1 LVGVSGASLASA
13 TLIEVLKERGVSR
26 QILGTRTSLG
36 ETTVIGLRAR
46 GSLVLVAT
54 ILSLVAPGV
63 GKAAEC
69 HWTAPP
75 FAKVLDNTRLPNLH
89 AKADFGSDAAP
100 AVVPTPG
107 PYVWNPVFPIDQGG
121 RVHERSDGVVS
132 SIITISG
139 GGCAPAHVAVLVYG
153 DGFVPQRGLAVS
165 YGHASA
171 SDELNAGG
179 GDFTTV
185 TAHGEIEAPFRLR
198 KVWFSGD
205 VRSIGYTHVAGLV
218 TDVGATSR
226 TFRPTFSARDNSL
239 ELRSGYALERGGP
252 VLELAYLNAATNAY
266 RPSVNGLGVAVEVP
280 PELDETFS
288 AYGSLSYYPSLVGG
302 GIAYSATRYR
312 IGGALSLAPA
322 FGHPYYFELS
332 LLGDRRTNRS
342 RAPSSASYSGIML
355 GIGYRFGG
363 IP

>member
-1 LVGVSGASLASA
+1 
-13 TLIEVLKERGVSR
+13 
-26 QILGTRTSLG
+26 
-36 ETTVIGLRAR
+36 VIGLRVRVALVLAVTNF
-46 GSLVLVAT
+46 SLVTARE
-54 ILSLVAPGV
+54 GD
-63 GKAAEC
+63 AAEC
-69 HWTAPP
+69 RWTAPP
-75 FAKVLDNTRLPNLH
+75 FAKVLDNTRLPDLH
-89 AKADFGSDAAP
+89 AKAEYGANSAP
-100 AVVPTPG
+100 VVAPTPA
-107 PYVWNPVFPIDQGG
+107 PYVWNPVFPIDEGG
-121 RVHERSDGVVS
+121 RVHARSDGVVS

-139 GGCAPAHVAVLVYG
+139 GDCTPVHVAVLVYG
-153 DGFVPQRGLAVS
+153 DGFVPQRSLALS

-198 KVWFSGD
+198 RVWVSGD
-205 VRSIGYTHVAGLV
+205 MRSIGYTHVAGLV
-218 TDVGATSR
+218 TDVGGVSQ
-226 TFRPTFSARDNSL
+226 TFRPTFAARDNSL
-239 ELRSGYALERGGP
+239 EIRSGYALERGGP

-288 AYGSLSYYPSLVGG
+288 AFGSLSYYPSLVGG
-302 GIAYSATRYR
+302 GIAYSGTRYR

-332 LLGDRRTNRS
+332 LIGDRRTDRS
-342 RAPSSASYSGIML
+342 SAPATASYSGVML